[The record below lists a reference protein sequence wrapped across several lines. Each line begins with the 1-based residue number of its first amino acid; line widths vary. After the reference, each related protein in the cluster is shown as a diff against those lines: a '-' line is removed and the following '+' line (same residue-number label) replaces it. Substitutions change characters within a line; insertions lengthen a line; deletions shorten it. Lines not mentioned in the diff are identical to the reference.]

1 MITWN
6 ADLPFL
12 FLKKEF
18 NKDAREGFAL
28 TGFSHSTYGM
38 GNNYGITNSFL

>member
-12 FLKKEF
+12 FLKKEM
-18 NKDAREGFAL
+18 NKDVKKEINKGVVLR
-28 TGFSHSTYGM
+28 
-38 GNNYGITNSFL
+38 YGITNSFL